1 MGKVCTK
8 CGVTY
13 EYVLAEAFFPLA
25 WFPTFTHCAEGVE
38 HNFIEESAP
47 VGPEGPSARKR
58 TVAAFTQCPGPG
70 GGDREPL
77 IRAGIEGLRVPT
89 GFVLHAKSSPR

>member
-1 MGKVCTK
+1 MGKACTK

-47 VGPEGPSARKR
+47 VPEEA
-58 TVAAFTQCPGPG
+58 
-70 GGDREPL
+70 DRQGN
-77 IRAGIEGLRVPT
+77 RGAN
-89 GFVLHAKSSPR
+89 HA